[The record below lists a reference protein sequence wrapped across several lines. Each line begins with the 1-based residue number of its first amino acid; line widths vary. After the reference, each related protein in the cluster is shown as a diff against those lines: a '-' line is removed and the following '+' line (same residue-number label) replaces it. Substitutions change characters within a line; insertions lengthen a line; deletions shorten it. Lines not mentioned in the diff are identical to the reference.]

1 MATSPKPQKPPVL
14 QYDEQLVNLYEERYL
29 PHVDHVYRFAFAL
42 TLSLETAYACV
53 KATYQQAAVKLP
65 STKHLAE
72 TGILPL
78 LVETCWKVYQDAG
91 YSQSSGGN
99 SGLSSALKPLSISER
114 ASLAAVDVVGLSTA
128 DAAKALTWP
137 EVDVRRNLAQA
148 RRTLIQDKPQF

>member
-29 PHVDHVYRFAFAL
+29 PHVDVVYRFAFAL

-65 STKHLAE
+65 STKHLAD

-78 LVETCWKVYQDAG
+78 LVETCWKVYQDGG
-91 YSQSSGGN
+91 YSHSSAGN
-99 SGLSSALKPLSISER
+99 SGLSGALKPLSISER